1 MKKKPALNKKAFLL
15 VGVSFEITILLTLFI
30 WFGQK
35 ADSHFHTDG
44 LITMG
49 LVVFALL
56 IWFYQII
63 RLFN

>member
-1 MKKKPALNKKAFLL
+1 MKKKSALNKKAFLL
-15 VGVSFEITILLTLFI
+15 VGMSFEIVILLALFI

-35 ADSHFHTDG
+35 ADNHFHTDG
-44 LITMG
+44 LITLG

-63 RLFN
+63 RLVD